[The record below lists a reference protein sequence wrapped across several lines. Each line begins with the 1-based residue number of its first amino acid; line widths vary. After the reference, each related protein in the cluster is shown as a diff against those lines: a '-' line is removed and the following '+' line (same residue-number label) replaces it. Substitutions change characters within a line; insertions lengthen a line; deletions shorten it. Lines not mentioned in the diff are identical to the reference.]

1 MLALL
6 EIEHICK
13 ALIKSFFADL
23 QGPICYKDPQDKG
36 VNLKVYET

>member
-6 EIEHICK
+6 EIACIYK

-23 QGPICYKDPQDKG
+23 QGPICHKDPQGKG
-36 VNLKVYET
+36 INLIVY